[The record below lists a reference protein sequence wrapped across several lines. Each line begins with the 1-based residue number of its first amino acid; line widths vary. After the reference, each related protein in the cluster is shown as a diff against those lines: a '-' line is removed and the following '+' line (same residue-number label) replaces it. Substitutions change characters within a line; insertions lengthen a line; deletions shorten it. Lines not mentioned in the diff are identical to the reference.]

1 MLNRLKIGT
10 KIGAGF
16 TLGLAIFAAIGV
28 VAYRGTNQ
36 LVEARQWENHTYE
49 VLDSLKDIL
58 ALAQDAETGQ
68 RGYLLTGD
76 KQYLQPYEN
85 ATKEIDQKL
94 ENVRRLTED
103 NSSQQASLNALEP
116 LITTRMDALQ
126 AGIDLRQTQGL
137 EASVQRGRTNL
148 GRNAM
153 NDIRRI
159 IATMEARESG
169 LLAQRTQNVQSAA
182 QNTLDSVT
190 YGIPIS
196 LGLLIVL
203 GVLLT
208 RNIANPLERMTDLTK
223 AVADGNL
230 DASLPKSDRTDEVGV
245 LTRNLNRMIANLR
258 ETTSRNEEQTW
269 LKSNIAELSQL
280 LQGQR
285 QLEVVARSVLS
296 QLVPLVNAQQ
306 GAFYV
311 TEISNGKPTL
321 QLRGSYAYQER
332 KHLGNQFQLGEG
344 LVGQCALEKQRILL
358 TEVPSD
364 YIRIGSGLGEA
375 KPLNIVVLPI
385 VFEQQV
391 IAVMELASFHRFS
404 DVHLQLLDQVSQTI
418 GVVLAAIA
426 ATMRQQELLEE
437 AQSLTEE
444 LQAQQEELEESN
456 DQLHAQAKA
465 LQVSEQLLRQQQ
477 QELKQSNE
485 ELQQLN
491 AELEEKAESLEAQ
504 KREVEHKNDEI
515 EQARLALQEKAEQ
528 LALSSKYKSEFLAN
542 MSHELR
548 TPLNSLLI
556 LARLLSDNAEGNL
569 SNKQVEYSQTIHSS
583 GQDLLMLI
591 NDILDLA
598 KIESGTLSISIEA
611 LSFTELR
618 DSLERTF
625 RQVANEKGLTFA
637 ITLDEQLPAAI
648 ATDVKRLQQVLK
660 NLLSNAFKFT
670 EQGSVALQISST
682 QDSIEQG
689 SQMSNATISFAVS
702 DTGIGISADKQK
714 IIFEAFQQADGTTSR
729 RYGGTGLGLSI
740 SREIASLLGGELR
753 LVSQPGQGSTFTL
766 SLPQLY
772 RDDLAPTAQP
782 EVSSRRALR
791 TEALPPTTHQD
802 ASLVRSRVSQSSQAI
817 QPPSYTPELP
827 DDRDSIQSGDR
838 ILLIIEDD
846 VKFAKILLDMARQQ
860 GFKGL
865 VALRSQTGLALAQQ
879 FQPNAIML
887 DIHLPDGDGWMVL
900 DRLKRDPNS
909 RHIPIHVLSSDDQRQ
924 RGLQSGAIAYL
935 LKPISP
941 EALSQVLTD
950 IKHFIERRV
959 RNLLIVE
966 DDVVQAQSII
976 ELIGNGDVNSTAVHT
991 GAEAIEA
998 LQTNTFDCVVIDLGL
1013 PDINGLDLIE
1023 QIKQE
1028 ERLADLPIIVYTG
1041 KELTRQEET
1050 QLKRLAETI
1059 IVKDVR
1065 SPERLLD
1072 ETSIFLHRVQS
1083 NLPQPKRQILESLRQ
1098 ADPVLANKKVL
1109 IVDDD
1114 VRNIFAIT
1122 SLLERYQMQIE
1133 YAENGRDGIDVLQA
1147 HPDIDIV
1154 LMDIMMPEMDGYET
1168 MQAIRQ
1174 VHQFATLPIIAL
1186 TAKAMQGDREKCIE
1200 AGASDYIT
1208 KPIDSEQLISLLRV
1222 WLYQ

>member
-16 TLGLAIFAAIGV
+16 TLGLAIFAAIGI
-28 VAYRGTNQ
+28 VAYRGTNH
-36 LVEARQWENHTYE
+36 LVEARQWEQHTYE
-49 VLDSLKDIL
+49 VLDGLKDIL
-58 ALAQDAETGQ
+58 ALVQDAETGQ

-85 ATKEIDQKL
+85 AAKGLDQKL
-94 ENVRRLTED
+94 EAVRQLTQD
-103 NSSQQASLNALEP
+103 NPSQQASLNALEP
-116 LITTRMDALQ
+116 LIAIRMKALQ
-126 AGIDLRQTQGL
+126 ASIELRQTRGL
-137 EASVQRGRTNL
+137 DASIQRVRTNL
-148 GRNAM
+148 GKNAM
-153 NDIRRI
+153 DDIRRT
-159 IATMEARESG
+159 IATMEARESS
-169 LLAQRTQNVQSAA
+169 LLVQRTQNAQSAA
-182 QNTLDSVT
+182 RNTLDSII

-208 RNIANPLERMTDLTK
+208 RNIASPLERMSDLTK
-223 AVADGNL
+223 AVAEGDLN
-230 DASLPKSDRTDEVGV
+230 ASLPKSDRADEVGV
-245 LTRNLNRMIANLR
+245 LTRNFNRMIANLR
-258 ETTSRNEEQTW
+258 QTTSRNEEQTW

-285 QLEVVARSVLS
+285 QLETVARSVLS

-306 GAFYV
+306 GAFYIV
-311 TEISNGKPTL
+311 ETFDGKPVL

-391 IAVMELASFHRFS
+391 IAVMELASFHQFS
-404 DVHLQLLDQVSQTI
+404 DIHLRLLDQVSETI

-456 DQLHAQAKA
+456 DQLHTQAKA

-477 QELKQSNE
+477 QELKHSND

-491 AELEEKAESLEAQ
+491 EELEEKAESLEAQ

-515 EQARLALQEKAEQ
+515 EQARLALQEKADQ

-569 SNKQVEYSQTIHSS
+569 SRKQVEYSQTIHSS

-598 KIESGTLSISIEA
+598 KIESGTLSINIEA

-618 DSLERTF
+618 DGLERTF
-625 RQVANEKGLTFA
+625 RQIAKEKGLTFA
-637 ITLDEQLPAAI
+637 IALDEQLPSAI
-648 ATDVKRLQQVLK
+648 ATDAKRLQQVLK

-670 EQGSVALQISST
+670 EQGSVTLQISST
-682 QDSIEQG
+682 QNSVEQDSDMG
-689 SQMSNATISFAVS
+689 NATILFAVS
-702 DTGIGISADKQK
+702 DTGIGIPADKQK
-714 IIFEAFQQADGTTSR
+714 IVFEAFQQVDGTTSR

-772 RDDLAPTAQP
+772 RDDLALNVQP
-782 EVSSRRALR
+782 EVSSRRSLR
-791 TEALPPTTHQD
+791 TEAPPATPYRD
-802 ASLVRSRVSQSSQAI
+802 ASLARSSVPQPSQVI
-817 QPPSYTPELP
+817 QPPSYPELP
-827 DDRDSIQSGDR
+827 DDRDSIQPGDR
-838 ILLIIEDD
+838 VLLIIEDD

-879 FQPNAIML
+879 FRPNAIML

-976 ELIGNGDVNSTAVHT
+976 ELIGNGDVKSTAVYT

-1083 NLPQPKRQILESLRQ
+1083 NLPQPKRQMLESLRQ
-1098 ADPVLANKKVL
+1098 IDPVLANKKVL
-1109 IVDDD
+1109 VVDDD

-1122 SLLERYQMQIE
+1122 SLLEGYQMQVE

-1147 HPDIDIV
+1147 HSDIDVV

-1168 MQAIRQ
+1168 MQTIRQ
-1174 VHQFATLPIIAL
+1174 ANQFAALPIIAL

-1208 KPIDSEQLISLLRV
+1208 KPVDSEQLISLLRV